1 MKLFLFTVTTLATI
15 LTIFPNASS
24 AFSPGPAGIL
34 RNDRITSL
42 VSATDRIMTDMDIMC
57 VANAAELCSMYD
69 ECDIE
74 EREAILNRFEEQTDV
89 LSERLAMMQILT
101 KHLKTGERPNVIEE
115 ITNLKRDIL
124 DLVEKIDSSE
134 KKYTSEEIL
143 GGSSVLELKDEIMNA
158 IQDETQAD
166 ELTAKDEFLNAM
178 LEGTNNGKNYEAW
191 LGF

>member
-1 MKLFLFTVTTLATI
+1 
-15 LTIFPNASS
+15 
-24 AFSPGPAGIL
+24 
-34 RNDRITSL
+34 
-42 VSATDRIMTDMDIMC
+42 
-57 VANAAELCSMYD
+57 MYD